1 MGLDGDHIEPNGADR
16 LMSFRLKAVVKESHG
31 APIVG
36 TVFCKPSQSEM
47 CTNLL
52 ASVGGN
58 QLTVYDDS
66 HMGENFAVV
75 AHYVHETA
83 GGAGADLAAVAW
95 VPIPRAKRLNSQEGP
110 KIAVATTDG
119 AINIISIVESQVVA
133 SLQSRTQDIFSMMAC
148 AYGEEQVFLLVLMK
162 SGRID
167 VWDIENGHL
176 AAEILQDASAM
187 SLLTENDDEIL
198 LGLNDGRILR
208 CKFSELL
215 SHNVDESFGDEIGR
229 VHRAVR
235 KLVRERIVCSVCNDI

>member
-1 MGLDGDHIEPNGADR
+1 
-16 LMSFRLKAVVKESHG
+16 
-31 APIVG
+31 
-36 TVFCKPSQSEM
+36 
-47 CTNLL
+47 
-52 ASVGGN
+52 
-58 QLTVYDDS
+58 
-66 HMGENFAVV
+66 
-75 AHYVHETA
+75 
-83 GGAGADLAAVAW
+83 
-95 VPIPRAKRLNSQEGP
+95 
-110 KIAVATTDG
+110 
-119 AINIISIVESQVVA
+119 
-133 SLQSRTQDIFSMMAC
+133 
-148 AYGEEQVFLLVLMK
+148 MK